1 MNICENYPF
10 YKNLFKLTKYHF
22 LDNLSLQLKI
32 FKLMIEQ
39 YIPVLLVLA
48 GALIIAGAIVYSSG
62 LFGPQRPDSIK
73 RSTYESGMKPIGTT
87 SERMSVKYYLVAM
100 LFIIFDIEVIFVYP
114 WAVEF
119 KKLMG
124 EFGSGIFISML
135 IFLVVLEIGYLYVYK
150 KGGFRW
156 D

>member
-1 MNICENYPF
+1 
-10 YKNLFKLTKYHF
+10 
-22 LDNLSLQLKI
+22 
-32 FKLMIEQ
+32 MIEQ
-39 YIPVLLVLA
+39 YIPVFLVLG
-48 GALIIAGAIVYSSG
+48 GALTIAVAIVFSSG

-73 RSTYESGMKPIGTT
+73 TSTYESGMQPVGTT

-100 LFIIFDIEVIFVYP
+100 LFIIFDLEVIFVYP

-119 KKLMG
+119 KSLYG
-124 EFGSGIFISML
+124 EFGSSIFISML

-150 KGGFRW
+150 KGGFSW